1 MNFVGYVACYLS
13 ILLNSYVL
21 FWCYSKTGVERK
33 TSKLKCLLSILTV
46 SLSVFVVNMFITKSL
61 KFILIYIIMCL
72 FFYYNFGE
80 KNKIIA
86 LFVRTLIIYVV
97 MIISDVFSSIILM
110 QFDFSSMM
118 NKINYLKALG
128 TLLNSV
134 SMFILFNLDKLVI
147 IIKKILTIIVSSKN
161 SVVFT
166 FCFLTFI
173 AIIIIDCFHKDYAT
187 ISTFLLSSVILIFLI
202 FLIAILLY
210 QYFKR
215 KTAEDEKQQ
224 LQALMHEYEN
234 VLNQTSENRHE
245 MLNDLLILRS
255 IADKNS
261 SEFTRTLDGIIRQY
275 DTKKFKKY
283 TSLAKLPTGVKGMIY
298 YKIAFINENEINF
311 DTVVNGVDYAK
322 FEAMDKELYYKVCK
336 ILGILMD
343 NAIDACVDSDKKKLV
358 VSVYTE
364 NEDLCVEID
373 NSYSGI
379 IDKDGIKKKGYT
391 TKGKNHGYGLT
402 ILNRIVDETKELK
415 FEQSIN
421 EEDKLFTSILKIKL

>member
-1 MNFVGYVACYLS
+1 MNFVGYLACYLS
-13 ILLNSYVL
+13 ILLNLAVL
-21 FWCYSKTGVERK
+21 VWCYSKTGVERK
-33 TSKLKCLLSILTV
+33 SSKLKCFLSIL
-46 SLSVFVVNMFITKSL
+46 VFALVMFFTNLFVTTYI
-61 KFILIYIIMCL
+61 KFILIYFLLCL
-72 FFYYNFGE
+72 LFYYNFNTQG
-80 KNKIIA
+80 K
-86 LFVRTLIIYVV
+86 LSTLLIKTLGIYIL
-97 MIISDVFSSIILM
+97 MTISDVFSSIILM
-110 QFDFSSMM
+110 QFDLSALMD
-118 NKINYLKALG
+118 KINYLKALG

-134 SMFILFNLDKLVI
+134 SMIILFNLNKHVACFKNVVTLI
-147 IIKKILTIIVSSKN
+147 IGSKN
-161 SVVFT
+161 NLVLF
-166 FCFLTFI
+166 FGLLTLTTI
-173 AIIIIDCFHKDYAT
+173 WIIDCFHQDNASV
-187 ISTFLLSSVILIFLI
+187 STFILAVTILIFLSL
-202 FLIAILLY
+202 LISILIY

-215 KTAEDEKQQ
+215 KTVEDEKQQ
-224 LQALMHEYEN
+224 LQVLMHEYEN

-379 IDKDGIKKKGYT
+379 VDKDGIKKKGYT

>member
-379 IDKDGIKKKGYT
+379 VDKDGIKKKGYT

-402 ILNRIVDETKELK
+402 ILNRIVDETKELE

-421 EEDKLFTSILKIKL
+421 DKDKLFTSILKIKL

>member
-33 TSKLKCLLSILTV
+33 TSKLKYFFSVLIISILVFIVNMCVTTSVKFVLIYLLMCLLYYYNYEEKYLYFT
-46 SLSVFVVNMFITKSL
+46 LFKT
-61 KFILIYIIMCL
+61 ILIYILMFITD
-72 FFYYNFGE
+72 
-80 KNKIIA
+80 IIA
-86 LFVRTLIIYVV
+86 SL
-97 MIISDVFSSIILM
+97 ILM
-110 QFDFSSMM
+110 NLTVPTNPDV
-118 NKINYLKALG
+118 INLLKALG
-128 TLLNSV
+128 TLLNSILIFGLFKINYFV
-134 SMFILFNLDKLVI
+134 NLLNKFLSMIMK
-147 IIKKILTIIVSSKN
+147 KEAKILTI
-161 SVVFT
+161 F
-166 FCFLTFI
+166 
-173 AIIIIDCFHKDYAT
+173 
-187 ISTFLLSSVILIFLI
+187 
-202 FLIAILLY
+202 AILLLITLWCMGFEYRLHASFVSFVSLITIVIFLCLMVSVMVY
-210 QYFKR
+210 QYFNNK
-215 KTAEDEKQQ
+215 EVENEKQQ
-224 LQALMHEYEN
+224 LQVLMHEYEN

-245 MLNDLLILRS
+245 MLNDLLILKS

-379 IDKDGIKKKGYT
+379 VDKDGIKKKGYT

-402 ILNRIVDETKELK
+402 ILNRIVDETEELN

>member
-134 SMFILFNLDKLVI
+134 SMFVLFNLDKLVI

-379 IDKDGIKKKGYT
+379 VDTDEIKKKGYT

-402 ILNRIVDETKELK
+402 ILNRIVDETEELE

-421 EEDKLFTSILKIKL
+421 DKDKLFTSILKIKL

>member
-33 TSKLKCLLSILTV
+33 TSKLKYFFSVLIISIL
-46 SLSVFVVNMFITKSL
+46 VFIVNMCVTTSV
-61 KFILIYIIMCL
+61 KFVLIYLLMCMLYYYNYEEKYLYFTLFKTILIYILMFITD
-72 FFYYNFGE
+72 
-80 KNKIIA
+80 IIA
-86 LFVRTLIIYVV
+86 SL
-97 MIISDVFSSIILM
+97 ILM
-110 QFDFSSMM
+110 NLTVPTNPDV
-118 NKINYLKALG
+118 INLLKALG
-128 TLLNSV
+128 TLLNSILMFGLFKINYFV
-134 SMFILFNLDKLVI
+134 NLLNKFLSMIMK
-147 IIKKILTIIVSSKN
+147 KEAKILTI
-161 SVVFT
+161 F
-166 FCFLTFI
+166 
-173 AIIIIDCFHKDYAT
+173 
-187 ISTFLLSSVILIFLI
+187 
-202 FLIAILLY
+202 AILLLITLWCMGFEYRLHASFVSFVSLITIVIFLCLMVSVMVY
-210 QYFKR
+210 QYFNNK
-215 KTAEDEKQQ
+215 EVENEKQQ
-224 LQALMHEYEN
+224 LQVLMHEYEN

-322 FEAMDKELYYKVCK
+322 FEAMDKDLYYKVCK

-379 IDKDGIKKKGYT
+379 VDKDGIKKKGYT
-391 TKGKNHGYGLT
+391 TKGKNHGHGLT
-402 ILNRIVDETKELK
+402 ILNRIIDETEELE
-415 FEQSIN
+415 FE
-421 EEDKLFTSILKIKL
+421 

>member
-1 MNFVGYVACYLS
+1 MNFVGYVACYLA

-33 TSKLKCLLSILTV
+33 SNKIKCVISLVILSALVYLVNVYDTTSIKRLAIYLLMCIMFYINYDEDIANTLTKTFLMYVTMIFSDLLS
-46 SLSVFVVNMFITKSL
+46 SLFL
-61 KFILIYIIMCL
+61 
-72 FFYYNFGE
+72 
-80 KNKIIA
+80 
-86 LFVRTLIIYVV
+86 
-97 MIISDVFSSIILM
+97 MIILKVFKSI
-110 QFDFSSMM
+110 D
-118 NKINYLKALG
+118 INSLRPVA
-128 TLLNSV
+128 TLLNTIF
-134 SMFILFNLDKLVI
+134 MFMFFKMNFFTRVFTDFTNKVAKRLNN
-147 IIKKILTIIVSSKN
+147 TIIGFSLFVLFFFWLIEYYHGYIFTYVTLIT
-161 SVVFT
+161 SV
-166 FCFLTFI
+166 
-173 AIIIIDCFHKDYAT
+173 
-187 ISTFLLSSVILIFLI
+187 LI
-202 FLIAILLY
+202 ILLLLFLSIQVVL
-210 QYFKR
+210 QYYKN
-215 KTAEDEKQQ
+215 KNIENEKQQ
-224 LQALMHEYEN
+224 LQVLMHEYES

-255 IADKNS
+255 ISDKNS

-391 TKGKNHGYGLT
+391 TKGKNHGHGLT
-402 ILNRIVDETKELK
+402 ILNRIVDETEELN

-421 EEDKLFTSILKIKL
+421 DKDKLFTSILKIKL

>member
-1 MNFVGYVACYLS
+1 MNFVGYVACYVATVINLV
-13 ILLNSYVL
+13 VL
-21 FWCYSKTGVERK
+21 VYCYSKTNSEVGI
-33 TSKLKCLLSILTV
+33 SKFKKYFFTMLISAL
-46 SLSVFVVNMFITKSL
+46 VFVVNMYVTTSV
-61 KFILIYIIMCL
+61 KFVLIYLLLCLLFYLNYREKYLYLTLFKTILIYILMFITD
-72 FFYYNFGE
+72 
-80 KNKIIA
+80 IIA
-86 LFVRTLIIYVV
+86 SL
-97 MIISDVFSSIILM
+97 ILM
-110 QFDFSSMM
+110 NLTVPTNPDV
-118 NKINYLKALG
+118 INLLKALG
-128 TLLNSV
+128 TLLNSILMFGLFKINYFV
-134 SMFILFNLDKLVI
+134 NLLNKFLSMLMK
-147 IIKKILTIIVSSKN
+147 KEAKILTI
-161 SVVFT
+161 F
-166 FCFLTFI
+166 
-173 AIIIIDCFHKDYAT
+173 
-187 ISTFLLSSVILIFLI
+187 
-202 FLIAILLY
+202 AILLLITLWCIGFEYRLHASFVSFVSLITIVIFLCLMVSVMVY
-210 QYFKR
+210 QYFNNK
-215 KTAEDEKQQ
+215 EVENEKQQ
-224 LQALMHEYEN
+224 LQVLMHEYEN

-275 DTKKFKKY
+275 NTKKFKKY

-379 IDKDGIKKKGYT
+379 VDKDGIKKKGYT

-402 ILNRIVDETKELK
+402 ILNRIVDETKELE

-421 EEDKLFTSILKIKL
+421 DKDKLFTSILKIKL

>member
-13 ILLNSYVL
+13 ILLNLAVL
-21 FWCYSKTGVERK
+21 VWCYSKTGVERK
-33 TSKLKCLLSILTV
+33 SNKIKCAISLVILSALV
-46 SLSVFVVNMFITKSL
+46 YLVNVFVGTSFKW
-61 KFILIYIIMCL
+61 
-72 FFYYNFGE
+72 
-80 KNKIIA
+80 IA
-86 LFVRTLIIYVV
+86 VYTLITLLFSFNYREDVYYVIFKSIIV
-97 MIISDVFSSIILM
+97 YVIMIFADIISSIVLM
-110 QFDFSSMM
+110 AFVKSVNVETVNLF
-118 NKINYLKALG
+118 KALG
-128 TLLNSV
+128 SFLNSTCMFVMFSFKPFVKLINLFFSKILKKSYLPVICV
-134 SMFILFNLDKLVI
+134 SFFLLFVFWLIEYYHKVIFSSDTI
-147 IIKKILTIIVSSKN
+147 IISIIVMLFLMFLFVMLALQYLKN
-161 SVVFT
+161 KNNE
-166 FCFLTFI
+166 I
-173 AIIIIDCFHKDYAT
+173 
-187 ISTFLLSSVILIFLI
+187 
-202 FLIAILLY
+202 
-210 QYFKR
+210 Q
-215 KTAEDEKQQ
+215 KQQ
-224 LQALMHEYEN
+224 LLVLMHEYEN

-379 IDKDGIKKKGYT
+379 LDKDGIKKKGYT

-402 ILNRIVDETKELK
+402 ILNRIVDETKELE

>member
-1 MNFVGYVACYLS
+1 MNFVGYLACFLS

-21 FWCYSKTGVERK
+21 FWCYSKIDTRREVSR
-33 TSKLKCLLSILTV
+33 LRVLLSIFVGSIL
-46 SLSVFVVNMFITKSL
+46 VFVVNMFITTYI
-61 KFILIYIIMCL
+61 KFILIYLIMC
-72 FFYYNFGE
+72 FMFYCNFNNQ
-80 KNKIIA
+80 NKIS
-86 LFVRTLIIYVV
+86 TLLIKTLGIYIL
-97 MIISDVFSSIILM
+97 MTTSDVFSSIILM
-110 QFDFSSMM
+110 QFDLSSLMD
-118 NKINYLKALG
+118 KINYLKALG
-128 TLLNSV
+128 TLLNSI
-134 SMFILFNLDKLVI
+134 SMIILFNLNKLVGCFKTVVTLI
-147 IIKKILTIIVSSKN
+147 IGSKN
-161 SVVFT
+161 NLVLF
-166 FCFLTFI
+166 FGLLTLTTI
-173 AIIIIDCFHKDYAT
+173 WIIDCFHQDNASV
-187 ISTFLLSSVILIFLI
+187 STFILAVTILIFLSL
-202 FLIAILLY
+202 LIAILIY

-224 LQALMHEYEN
+224 LQELMHEYEN

-379 IDKDGIKKKGYT
+379 VDTNGIKKKGYT

-402 ILNRIVDETKELK
+402 ILNRIVDETKELE

-421 EEDKLFTSILKIKL
+421 DKDKLFTSILKIKL

>member
-1 MNFVGYVACYLS
+1 MNFVGYVACYLA

-33 TSKLKCLLSILTV
+33 TSKLKYFFSVLIISILVFIVNMCVTTSVKFVLIYLLMCLLYYYNYEEKYLYFT
-46 SLSVFVVNMFITKSL
+46 LFKT
-61 KFILIYIIMCL
+61 ILIYILMFITD
-72 FFYYNFGE
+72 
-80 KNKIIA
+80 IIA
-86 LFVRTLIIYVV
+86 SL
-97 MIISDVFSSIILM
+97 ILM
-110 QFDFSSMM
+110 NLTVPTNPDV
-118 NKINYLKALG
+118 INLLKALG
-128 TLLNSV
+128 TLLNSILIFGLFKINYFV
-134 SMFILFNLDKLVI
+134 NLLNKFLSMIMK
-147 IIKKILTIIVSSKN
+147 KEAKILTI
-161 SVVFT
+161 F
-166 FCFLTFI
+166 
-173 AIIIIDCFHKDYAT
+173 
-187 ISTFLLSSVILIFLI
+187 
-202 FLIAILLY
+202 AILLLITLWCMGFEYRLHASFVSFVSLITIVIFLCLMVSVMVY
-210 QYFKR
+210 QYFNNK
-215 KTAEDEKQQ
+215 EVENEKQQ
-224 LQALMHEYEN
+224 LQVLMHEYEN

-322 FEAMDKELYYKVCK
+322 FEAMDKDLYYKVCK

-343 NAIDACVDSDKKKLV
+343 NAIDACVDSNKKKLV

-379 IDKDGIKKKGYT
+379 VDKDGIKKKGYT

-402 ILNRIVDETKELK
+402 ILNRIVDETEELN

>member
-1 MNFVGYVACYLS
+1 MYIVIQKANSEVG
-13 ILLNSYVL
+13 I
-21 FWCYSKTGVERK
+21 SKFKKYFFTMLI
-33 TSKLKCLLSILTV
+33 SAL
-46 SLSVFVVNMFITKSL
+46 VFVVNMYVTTSV
-61 KFILIYIIMCL
+61 KFVLIYLLLCLLFYLNYREKYLYLTLFKTILIYILMFITD
-72 FFYYNFGE
+72 
-80 KNKIIA
+80 IIA
-86 LFVRTLIIYVV
+86 SL
-97 MIISDVFSSIILM
+97 ILM
-110 QFDFSSMM
+110 NLTVPTNPDV
-118 NKINYLKALG
+118 INLLKALG
-128 TLLNSV
+128 TLLNSILMFGLFKINYFV
-134 SMFILFNLDKLVI
+134 NLLNKFLSMLMK
-147 IIKKILTIIVSSKN
+147 KEAKILTI
-161 SVVFT
+161 F
-166 FCFLTFI
+166 
-173 AIIIIDCFHKDYAT
+173 
-187 ISTFLLSSVILIFLI
+187 
-202 FLIAILLY
+202 AILLLITLWCIGFEYRLHASFVSFVSLITIVIFLCLMVSVMVY
-210 QYFKR
+210 QYFNNK
-215 KTAEDEKQQ
+215 EVENEKQQ
-224 LQALMHEYEN
+224 LQVLMHEYEN

-298 YKIAFINENEINF
+298 YKIVFINENEINF

-379 IDKDGIKKKGYT
+379 VDKDGIKKKGYT

-402 ILNRIVDETKELK
+402 ILNRIVDETKELE

-421 EEDKLFTSILKIKL
+421 DKDKLFTSILKIKL

>member
-33 TSKLKCLLSILTV
+33 TSKLKYFFSVLIISILVFIVNMCVTTSVKFVLIYLLMCLLYYYNYEEKYLYFT
-46 SLSVFVVNMFITKSL
+46 LFKT
-61 KFILIYIIMCL
+61 ILIYILMFITD
-72 FFYYNFGE
+72 
-80 KNKIIA
+80 IIA
-86 LFVRTLIIYVV
+86 SL
-97 MIISDVFSSIILM
+97 ILM
-110 QFDFSSMM
+110 NLTVPTNPDV
-118 NKINYLKALG
+118 INLLKALG
-128 TLLNSV
+128 TLLNSILIFGLFKINYFV
-134 SMFILFNLDKLVI
+134 NLLNKFLSMIMK
-147 IIKKILTIIVSSKN
+147 KEAKILTI
-161 SVVFT
+161 F
-166 FCFLTFI
+166 
-173 AIIIIDCFHKDYAT
+173 
-187 ISTFLLSSVILIFLI
+187 
-202 FLIAILLY
+202 AILLLITLWCMGFEYRLHASFVSFVSLITIVIFLCLMVSVMVY
-210 QYFKR
+210 QYFNNK
-215 KTAEDEKQQ
+215 EVENEKQQ
-224 LQALMHEYEN
+224 LQVLMHEYEN

-245 MLNDLLILRS
+245 MLNDLLILKS

-283 TSLAKLPTGVKGMIY
+283 ASLAKLPTGVKGMIY

-322 FEAMDKELYYKVCK
+322 FEAMDKDLYYKVCK

-379 IDKDGIKKKGYT
+379 VDKDGIKKKGYT

-402 ILNRIVDETKELK
+402 ILNRIVDETEELN

>member
-21 FWCYSKTGVERK
+21 FWCYSKIDTRREVSR
-33 TSKLKCLLSILTV
+33 LRVLLSVFVGSIL
-46 SLSVFVVNMFITKSL
+46 VFVVNMFITTYI
-61 KFILIYIIMCL
+61 KFILIYLIMC
-72 FFYYNFGE
+72 FMFYYNF
-80 KNKIIA
+80 NNQNRIS
-86 LFVRTLIIYVV
+86 TLLIKTLGIYIL
-97 MIISDVFSSIILM
+97 MTISDVFSSIILM
-110 QFDFSSMM
+110 QFDLSSLMD
-118 NKINYLKALG
+118 KINYLKALG
-128 TLLNSV
+128 TLLNSI
-134 SMFILFNLDKLVI
+134 SMIVLFNLNKLVGCFKTVVTLI
-147 IIKKILTIIVSSKN
+147 IGSKN
-161 SVVFT
+161 NLVLF
-166 FCFLTFI
+166 FGLLTLTTI
-173 AIIIIDCFHKDYAT
+173 WIIDCFHQDNASV
-187 ISTFLLSSVILIFLI
+187 STFILAVTILIFLSL
-202 FLIAILLY
+202 LISILIY

-224 LQALMHEYEN
+224 LQVLMHEYEN

-379 IDKDGIKKKGYT
+379 VDTDEIKKKGYT

-402 ILNRIVDETKELK
+402 ILNRIVDETKELE

-421 EEDKLFTSILKIKL
+421 DKDKLFTSILKIKL

>member
-33 TSKLKCLLSILTV
+33 TSKLKYFFSVLIISILVFIVNMCVTTSVKFVLIYLLMCLLYYYNYEEKYLYFT
-46 SLSVFVVNMFITKSL
+46 LFKT
-61 KFILIYIIMCL
+61 ILIYILMFITD
-72 FFYYNFGE
+72 
-80 KNKIIA
+80 IIA
-86 LFVRTLIIYVV
+86 SL
-97 MIISDVFSSIILM
+97 ILM
-110 QFDFSSMM
+110 NLTVPTNPDV
-118 NKINYLKALG
+118 INLLKALG
-128 TLLNSV
+128 TLLNSILIFGLFKINYFV
-134 SMFILFNLDKLVI
+134 NLLNKFLSMIMK
-147 IIKKILTIIVSSKN
+147 KEAKILTI
-161 SVVFT
+161 F
-166 FCFLTFI
+166 
-173 AIIIIDCFHKDYAT
+173 
-187 ISTFLLSSVILIFLI
+187 
-202 FLIAILLY
+202 AILLLITLWCMGFEYRLHASFVSFVSLITIVIFLCLMVSVMVY
-210 QYFKR
+210 QYFNNK
-215 KTAEDEKQQ
+215 EVENEKQQ
-224 LQALMHEYEN
+224 LQVLMHEYEN

-322 FEAMDKELYYKVCK
+322 FEAMDKDLYYKVCK

-343 NAIDACVDSDKKKLV
+343 NAIDACVDSNKKKLV

-379 IDKDGIKKKGYT
+379 VDKDGIKKKGYT

-402 ILNRIVDETKELK
+402 ILNRIVDETEELN

>member
-33 TSKLKCLLSILTV
+33 TSKLKYFFSVLIISILVFIVNMCVTTSVKFVLIYLLMCLLYYYNYEEKYLYFT
-46 SLSVFVVNMFITKSL
+46 LFKT
-61 KFILIYIIMCL
+61 ILIYILMFITD
-72 FFYYNFGE
+72 
-80 KNKIIA
+80 IIA
-86 LFVRTLIIYVV
+86 SL
-97 MIISDVFSSIILM
+97 ILM
-110 QFDFSSMM
+110 NLTVPTNPDV
-118 NKINYLKALG
+118 INLLKALS
-128 TLLNSV
+128 TLLNSILIFGLFKINYFV
-134 SMFILFNLDKLVI
+134 NLLNKFLSMIMK
-147 IIKKILTIIVSSKN
+147 KEAKILTI
-161 SVVFT
+161 F
-166 FCFLTFI
+166 
-173 AIIIIDCFHKDYAT
+173 
-187 ISTFLLSSVILIFLI
+187 
-202 FLIAILLY
+202 AILLLITLWCMGFEYRLHASFVSFVSLITIVIFLCLMVSVMVY
-210 QYFKR
+210 QYFNNK
-215 KTAEDEKQQ
+215 EVENEKQQ
-224 LQALMHEYEN
+224 LQVLMHEYEN

-322 FEAMDKELYYKVCK
+322 FEAMDKDLYYKVCK

-343 NAIDACVDSDKKKLV
+343 NAIDACVDSNKKKLV

-379 IDKDGIKKKGYT
+379 VDKDGIKKKGYT

-402 ILNRIVDETKELK
+402 ILNRIVDETEELN

>member
-33 TSKLKCLLSILTV
+33 SSKIECLV
-46 SLSVFVVNMFITKSL
+46 SVIVLSVFVYLVNV
-61 KFILIYIIMCL
+61 
-72 FFYYNFGE
+72 
-80 KNKIIA
+80 
-86 LFVRTLIIYVV
+86 FVGTSFKWIVVYTLITLLFYFNYKEGMYNVIFKSIIVYVI
-97 MIISDVFSSIILM
+97 MIFADIVSSIVLIVFVKSVNIETVNL
-110 QFDFSSMM
+110 F
-118 NKINYLKALG
+118 KALG
-128 TLLNSV
+128 SFLNSTCMFLMFSFKPFVKLINSFFSKILKKSYLPVICV
-134 SMFILFNLDKLVI
+134 SFFLLFVFWLIEYYHKVIFSSDTI
-147 IIKKILTIIVSSKN
+147 IISIIVMLFLMFLFVMLALQYLKN
-161 SVVFT
+161 KNNE
-166 FCFLTFI
+166 I
-173 AIIIIDCFHKDYAT
+173 
-187 ISTFLLSSVILIFLI
+187 
-202 FLIAILLY
+202 
-210 QYFKR
+210 Q
-215 KTAEDEKQQ
+215 KQQ
-224 LQALMHEYEN
+224 LLVLMHEYEN

-364 NEDLCVEID
+364 TEDLCVEID

-379 IDKDGIKKKGYT
+379 VDTDEIKKKGYT

-402 ILNRIVDETKELK
+402 ILNRIVDETKELE

-421 EEDKLFTSILKIKL
+421 DNDKLFTSILKIKL

>member
-1 MNFVGYVACYLS
+1 MNFVGYVACYLA

-187 ISTFLLSSVILIFLI
+187 ISTFLLLSVILIFLI

-298 YKIAFINENEINF
+298 YKIAFIKENEINF

-379 IDKDGIKKKGYT
+379 IDTDEIKKKGYT

-402 ILNRIVDETKELK
+402 ILNRIVDETKELE

-421 EEDKLFTSILKIKL
+421 DKDKLFTSILKIKL

>member
-33 TSKLKCLLSILTV
+33 TSKLKYFFSVLIISIL
-46 SLSVFVVNMFITKSL
+46 VFIVNMCVTTSV
-61 KFILIYIIMCL
+61 KFVLIYLLMCMLYYYNYEEKYLYFTLFKTILIYILMFITD
-72 FFYYNFGE
+72 
-80 KNKIIA
+80 IIA
-86 LFVRTLIIYVV
+86 SL
-97 MIISDVFSSIILM
+97 ILM
-110 QFDFSSMM
+110 NLTVPTNPDV
-118 NKINYLKALG
+118 INLLKALG
-128 TLLNSV
+128 TLLNSILMFGLFKINYFV
-134 SMFILFNLDKLVI
+134 NLLNKFLSMIMK
-147 IIKKILTIIVSSKN
+147 KEAKILTI
-161 SVVFT
+161 F
-166 FCFLTFI
+166 
-173 AIIIIDCFHKDYAT
+173 
-187 ISTFLLSSVILIFLI
+187 
-202 FLIAILLY
+202 AILLLITLWCMGFEYRLHASFVSFVSLITIVIFLCLMVSVMVY
-210 QYFKR
+210 QYFNNK
-215 KTAEDEKQQ
+215 EEENEKQQ
-224 LQALMHEYEN
+224 LQVLMHEYEN

-322 FEAMDKELYYKVCK
+322 FEAMDKDLYYKVCK

-379 IDKDGIKKKGYT
+379 VDKDGIKKKGYT
-391 TKGKNHGYGLT
+391 TKGKNHGHGLT
-402 ILNRIVDETKELK
+402 ILNRIIDETEELE

-421 EEDKLFTSILKIKL
+421 DKDKLFISILKIKL

>member
-1 MNFVGYVACYLS
+1 
-13 ILLNSYVL
+13 
-21 FWCYSKTGVERK
+21 
-33 TSKLKCLLSILTV
+33 
-46 SLSVFVVNMFITKSL
+46 
-61 KFILIYIIMCL
+61 
-72 FFYYNFGE
+72 
-80 KNKIIA
+80 
-86 LFVRTLIIYVV
+86 
-97 MIISDVFSSIILM
+97 
-110 QFDFSSMM
+110 
-118 NKINYLKALG
+118 
-128 TLLNSV
+128 
-134 SMFILFNLDKLVI
+134 
-147 IIKKILTIIVSSKN
+147 
-161 SVVFT
+161 
-166 FCFLTFI
+166 
-173 AIIIIDCFHKDYAT
+173 
-187 ISTFLLSSVILIFLI
+187 
-202 FLIAILLY
+202 
-210 QYFKR
+210 
-215 KTAEDEKQQ
+215 
-224 LQALMHEYEN
+224 MHEYEN

-364 NEDLCVEID
+364 TEDLCVEID

-379 IDKDGIKKKGYT
+379 VDTDEIKKKGYT
-391 TKGKNHGYGLT
+391 TKGKNHGHGLT
-402 ILNRIVDETKELK
+402 ILNRIIDETEELK

-421 EEDKLFTSILKIKL
+421 DKDKLFTSILKIKL

>member
-1 MNFVGYVACYLS
+1 MNFVGYVACYLA

-33 TSKLKCLLSILTV
+33 TSKLKYFFSVLIISILVFIVNMCVTTSVKFVLIYLLMCLLYYYNYEEKYLYFT
-46 SLSVFVVNMFITKSL
+46 LFKT
-61 KFILIYIIMCL
+61 ILIYILMFITD
-72 FFYYNFGE
+72 
-80 KNKIIA
+80 IIA
-86 LFVRTLIIYVV
+86 SL
-97 MIISDVFSSIILM
+97 ILM
-110 QFDFSSMM
+110 
-118 NKINYLKALG
+118 NLTVPTNPNVINLLKALG
-128 TLLNSV
+128 TLLNSILIFGLFKINYFV
-134 SMFILFNLDKLVI
+134 NLLNKFLSMIMK
-147 IIKKILTIIVSSKN
+147 KEAKILTI
-161 SVVFT
+161 F
-166 FCFLTFI
+166 
-173 AIIIIDCFHKDYAT
+173 
-187 ISTFLLSSVILIFLI
+187 
-202 FLIAILLY
+202 AILLLITLWCMGFEYRLHASFVSFVSLITIVIFLCLMVSVMVY
-210 QYFKR
+210 QYFNNK
-215 KTAEDEKQQ
+215 EVENEKQQ
-224 LQALMHEYEN
+224 LQVLMHEYEN

-322 FEAMDKELYYKVCK
+322 FEAMDKDLYYKVCK

-343 NAIDACVDSDKKKLV
+343 NAIDACVDSNKKKLV

-379 IDKDGIKKKGYT
+379 VDKDGIKKKGYT

-402 ILNRIVDETKELK
+402 ILNRIVDETEELN

>member
-1 MNFVGYVACYLS
+1 MNFVGYVACYVATVINLV
-13 ILLNSYVL
+13 VL
-21 FWCYSKTGVERK
+21 VYCYSKTNSEVGI
-33 TSKLKCLLSILTV
+33 SKFKKYFFTMLISAL
-46 SLSVFVVNMFITKSL
+46 VFVVNMYVTTSV
-61 KFILIYIIMCL
+61 KFVLIYLLLCLLFYLNYREKYLYLTLFKTILIYILMFITD
-72 FFYYNFGE
+72 
-80 KNKIIA
+80 IIA
-86 LFVRTLIIYVV
+86 SL
-97 MIISDVFSSIILM
+97 ILM
-110 QFDFSSMM
+110 NLTVPTNPDV
-118 NKINYLKALG
+118 INLLKALG
-128 TLLNSV
+128 TLLNSILMFGLFKINYFV
-134 SMFILFNLDKLVI
+134 NLLNKFLSMIMK
-147 IIKKILTIIVSSKN
+147 KEAKILTI
-161 SVVFT
+161 F
-166 FCFLTFI
+166 
-173 AIIIIDCFHKDYAT
+173 
-187 ISTFLLSSVILIFLI
+187 
-202 FLIAILLY
+202 AILLLITLWCIGFEYRLHASFVSFVSLITIVIFLCLMVSVMVY
-210 QYFKR
+210 QYFNNK
-215 KTAEDEKQQ
+215 EVENEKQQ
-224 LQALMHEYEN
+224 LQVLMHEYEN
-234 VLNQTSENRHE
+234 ILNQTSENRHE

-379 IDKDGIKKKGYT
+379 VDKDGIKKKGYT

-402 ILNRIVDETKELK
+402 ILNRIVDETKELE

-421 EEDKLFTSILKIKL
+421 DKDKLFTSILKIKL

>member
-1 MNFVGYVACYLS
+1 MNFVGYVACYVATVINLV
-13 ILLNSYVL
+13 VL
-21 FWCYSKTGVERK
+21 VYCYSKTNSEVGI
-33 TSKLKCLLSILTV
+33 SKFKKYFFTMLISAL
-46 SLSVFVVNMFITKSL
+46 VFVVNMYVTTSV
-61 KFILIYIIMCL
+61 KFVLIYLLLCLLFYLNYREKYLYLTLFKTILIYILMFITD
-72 FFYYNFGE
+72 
-80 KNKIIA
+80 IIA
-86 LFVRTLIIYVV
+86 SL
-97 MIISDVFSSIILM
+97 ILM
-110 QFDFSSMM
+110 NLTVPTNPDV
-118 NKINYLKALG
+118 INLLKALD
-128 TLLNSV
+128 TLLNSILMFGLFKINYFV
-134 SMFILFNLDKLVI
+134 NLLNKFLSMIMK
-147 IIKKILTIIVSSKN
+147 KEAKILTI
-161 SVVFT
+161 F
-166 FCFLTFI
+166 
-173 AIIIIDCFHKDYAT
+173 
-187 ISTFLLSSVILIFLI
+187 
-202 FLIAILLY
+202 AILLLITLWCIGFEYRLHASFVSFVSLITIVIFLCLMVSVMVY
-210 QYFKR
+210 QYFNNK
-215 KTAEDEKQQ
+215 EVENEKQQ
-224 LQALMHEYEN
+224 LQVLMHEYEN

-379 IDKDGIKKKGYT
+379 VDKDGIKKKGYT

-402 ILNRIVDETKELK
+402 ILNRIVDETKELE

-421 EEDKLFTSILKIKL
+421 DKDKLFTSILKIKL

>member
-1 MNFVGYVACYLS
+1 MNFVGYLACFLS

-21 FWCYSKTGVERK
+21 FWCYSKIDTRREVSR
-33 TSKLKCLLSILTV
+33 LRVLLSIFVGSIL
-46 SLSVFVVNMFITKSL
+46 VFVVNMFITTYI
-61 KFILIYIIMCL
+61 KFILIYLIMC
-72 FFYYNFGE
+72 FMFYCNFNNQ
-80 KNKIIA
+80 NKIS
-86 LFVRTLIIYVV
+86 TLLIKTLGIYIL
-97 MIISDVFSSIILM
+97 MTTSDVFSSIILM
-110 QFDFSSMM
+110 QFDLSSLMD
-118 NKINYLKALG
+118 KINYLKALG
-128 TLLNSV
+128 TLLNSI
-134 SMFILFNLDKLVI
+134 SMIILFNLNKLVGCFKTVVTLI
-147 IIKKILTIIVSSKN
+147 IGSKN
-161 SVVFT
+161 NLVLF
-166 FCFLTFI
+166 FGLLTLTTI
-173 AIIIIDCFHKDYAT
+173 WIIDCFHQDNASV
-187 ISTFLLSSVILIFLI
+187 STFILAVTILIFLSL
-202 FLIAILLY
+202 LIAILIY

-224 LQALMHEYEN
+224 LQELMHEYEN

-379 IDKDGIKKKGYT
+379 VDTDGIKKKGYT

-402 ILNRIVDETKELK
+402 ILNRIVDETKELE

-421 EEDKLFTSILKIKL
+421 DKDKLFTSILKIKL

>member
-13 ILLNSYVL
+13 ILLNLTVL
-21 FWCYSKTGVERK
+21 VWCYSKTGVERDS
-33 TSKLKCLLSILTV
+33 SKVRCIISI
-46 SLSVFVVNMFITKSL
+46 SIISVFMFLLNVYINTNAKL
-61 KFILIYIIMCL
+61 VLVYLLLCIL
-72 FFYYNFGE
+72 FYFNFS
-80 KNKIIA
+80 KRDKIFTLCIK
-86 LFVRTLIIYVV
+86 TLIIYAI
-97 MIISDVFSSIILM
+97 MIISDVISSVVLM
-110 QFDFSSMM
+110 QFDFS
-118 NKINYLKALG
+118 KISEEINLLKAAG
-128 TLLNSV
+128 TFLNSI
-134 SMFILFNLDKLVI
+134 SMIILFNLKRAVI
-147 IIKKILTIIVSSKN
+147 YLKKILNLIITSKSN
-161 SVVFT
+161 IVIS
-166 FCFLTFI
+166 FCVLSLLTTWV
-173 AIIIIDCFHKDYAT
+173 IDCFHRDNAT
-187 ISTFLLSSVILIFLI
+187 ISTFILSIFILCLLGFLM
-202 FLIAILLY
+202 AILLY

-215 KTAEDEKQQ
+215 KTVENEKQQ

-322 FEAMDKELYYKVCK
+322 FEAMDKDLYYKVCK

-343 NAIDACVDSDKKKLV
+343 NAIDACVDSDKKKLI

-379 IDKDGIKKKGYT
+379 VDADEIKKKGYT

-402 ILNRIVDETKELK
+402 ILNRIVDETKELE

-421 EEDKLFTSILKIKL
+421 DKDKLFTSILKIKL

>member
-33 TSKLKCLLSILTV
+33 TSKLKYFFSVLIISILVFIVNMCVTTSVKFVLIYLLMCLLYYYNYEEKYLYFT
-46 SLSVFVVNMFITKSL
+46 LFKT
-61 KFILIYIIMCL
+61 ILIYILMFITD
-72 FFYYNFGE
+72 
-80 KNKIIA
+80 IIA
-86 LFVRTLIIYVV
+86 SL
-97 MIISDVFSSIILM
+97 ILM
-110 QFDFSSMM
+110 NLTVPTNPDV
-118 NKINYLKALG
+118 INLLKALG
-128 TLLNSV
+128 TLLNSILIFGLFKINYFV
-134 SMFILFNLDKLVI
+134 NLLNKFLSMIMK
-147 IIKKILTIIVSSKN
+147 KEAKILTI
-161 SVVFT
+161 F
-166 FCFLTFI
+166 
-173 AIIIIDCFHKDYAT
+173 
-187 ISTFLLSSVILIFLI
+187 
-202 FLIAILLY
+202 AILLLITLWCMGFEYRLHASFVSFVSLITIVIFLCLMVSVMVY
-210 QYFKR
+210 QYFNNKEVEN
-215 KTAEDEKQQ
+215 TKQQ
-224 LQALMHEYEN
+224 LQVLMHEYEN

-322 FEAMDKELYYKVCK
+322 FEAMDKDLYYKVCK

-343 NAIDACVDSDKKKLV
+343 NAIDACVDSNKKKLV

-379 IDKDGIKKKGYT
+379 VDKDGIKKKGYT

-402 ILNRIVDETKELK
+402 ILNRIVDETEELN

>member
-1 MNFVGYVACYLS
+1 MNFVGYVACYVATVINLV
-13 ILLNSYVL
+13 VL
-21 FWCYSKTGVERK
+21 VYCYSKTNSEVGI
-33 TSKLKCLLSILTV
+33 SKFKKYFFTMLISAL
-46 SLSVFVVNMFITKSL
+46 VFVVNMYVTTSV
-61 KFILIYIIMCL
+61 KFVLIYLLLCLLFYLNYREKYLYLTLFKTILIYILMFITD
-72 FFYYNFGE
+72 
-80 KNKIIA
+80 IIA
-86 LFVRTLIIYVV
+86 SL
-97 MIISDVFSSIILM
+97 ILM
-110 QFDFSSMM
+110 NLTVPTNPDV
-118 NKINYLKALG
+118 INLLKALG
-128 TLLNSV
+128 TLLNSILMFGLFKINYFV
-134 SMFILFNLDKLVI
+134 NLLNKFLSMLMK
-147 IIKKILTIIVSSKN
+147 KEAKILTI
-161 SVVFT
+161 F
-166 FCFLTFI
+166 
-173 AIIIIDCFHKDYAT
+173 
-187 ISTFLLSSVILIFLI
+187 
-202 FLIAILLY
+202 AILLLITLWCIGFEYRLHASFVSFVSLITIVIFLCLMVSVMVY
-210 QYFKR
+210 QYFNNK
-215 KTAEDEKQQ
+215 EVENEKQQ
-224 LQALMHEYEN
+224 LQVLMHEYEN

-322 FEAMDKELYYKVCK
+322 FEAMDKDLYYKVCK

-379 IDKDGIKKKGYT
+379 VDKDGIKKKGYT

-402 ILNRIVDETKELK
+402 ILNRIVDETKELE

-421 EEDKLFTSILKIKL
+421 DIDKLFTSILKIKL

>member
-13 ILLNSYVL
+13 ILLNLAVL
-21 FWCYSKTGVERK
+21 VWCYSKTGVERK
-33 TSKLKCLLSILTV
+33 SNKIKCAISLVILSALV
-46 SLSVFVVNMFITKSL
+46 YLVNVFVGTSFKW
-61 KFILIYIIMCL
+61 
-72 FFYYNFGE
+72 
-80 KNKIIA
+80 IA
-86 LFVRTLIIYVV
+86 VYTLITLLFSFNYREDVYYVIFKSIIV
-97 MIISDVFSSIILM
+97 YVIMIFADIISSIVLM
-110 QFDFSSMM
+110 AFVKSVNVETVNLF
-118 NKINYLKALG
+118 KALG
-128 TLLNSV
+128 SFLNSTCMFVIFSFKPFVKLINLFFSKILKKSYLPVICV
-134 SMFILFNLDKLVI
+134 SFFLLFVFWLIEYYHKVIFSSDTI
-147 IIKKILTIIVSSKN
+147 IISIIVMLFLMFLFVMLALQYLKN
-161 SVVFT
+161 KNNE
-166 FCFLTFI
+166 I
-173 AIIIIDCFHKDYAT
+173 
-187 ISTFLLSSVILIFLI
+187 
-202 FLIAILLY
+202 
-210 QYFKR
+210 Q
-215 KTAEDEKQQ
+215 KQQ
-224 LQALMHEYEN
+224 LLVLMHEYEN

-322 FEAMDKELYYKVCK
+322 FEAMNKDLYYKVCK

-379 IDKDGIKKKGYT
+379 VDKDGIKKKGYT

-402 ILNRIVDETKELK
+402 ILNRIVDETKELE

>member
-1 MNFVGYVACYLS
+1 MNFVGYVACYVTTV
-13 ILLNSYVL
+13 INLLVL
-21 FWCYSKTGVERK
+21 VYCYSKTNSEVGI
-33 TSKLKCLLSILTV
+33 SKFNKYFLTMLI
-46 SLSVFVVNMFITKSL
+46 SALVFVVNMYVTTSV
-61 KFILIYIIMCL
+61 KFVLIYLLLCLLFYLNYREKYLYLTLFKTILIYILMFITD
-72 FFYYNFGE
+72 
-80 KNKIIA
+80 IIA
-86 LFVRTLIIYVV
+86 SL
-97 MIISDVFSSIILM
+97 ILM
-110 QFDFSSMM
+110 NLTVPTNPDV
-118 NKINYLKALG
+118 INLLKALG
-128 TLLNSV
+128 TLLNSIL
-134 SMFILFNLDKLVI
+134 MFGLFKINYFVNLLNKFLLMI
-147 IIKKILTIIVSSKN
+147 MKKEAKILTI
-161 SVVFT
+161 F
-166 FCFLTFI
+166 
-173 AIIIIDCFHKDYAT
+173 
-187 ISTFLLSSVILIFLI
+187 
-202 FLIAILLY
+202 AILLLITLWCVGFEYRLHASFVSFVSLITIVIFLCLMVSVMVY
-210 QYFKR
+210 QYFNNK
-215 KTAEDEKQQ
+215 EVENEKQQ
-224 LQALMHEYEN
+224 LQELMHEYEN

-379 IDKDGIKKKGYT
+379 VDTDEIKKKGYT

-402 ILNRIVDETKELK
+402 ILNRIVDETKELE

-421 EEDKLFTSILKIKL
+421 DKDKLFTSILKIKL

>member
-379 IDKDGIKKKGYT
+379 VDKDGIKKKGYT

-402 ILNRIVDETKELK
+402 ILNRIVDETEELE

-421 EEDKLFTSILKIKL
+421 DKDKLFTSILKIKL

>member
-13 ILLNSYVL
+13 ILLNLAVL
-21 FWCYSKTGVERK
+21 VWCYSKTGVERK
-33 TSKLKCLLSILTV
+33 SNKIKCAISLVILSALV
-46 SLSVFVVNMFITKSL
+46 YLVNVFVGTSFKW
-61 KFILIYIIMCL
+61 
-72 FFYYNFGE
+72 
-80 KNKIIA
+80 IA
-86 LFVRTLIIYVV
+86 VYTLITLLFSFNYREDVYYVIFKSIIV
-97 MIISDVFSSIILM
+97 YVIMIFADIISSIVLM
-110 QFDFSSMM
+110 AFVKSVNVETVNLF
-118 NKINYLKALG
+118 KALG
-128 TLLNSV
+128 SFLNSTCMFVMFSFKPFVKLINLFFSKILKKSYLPVICV
-134 SMFILFNLDKLVI
+134 SFFLLFVFWLIEYYHKVIFSSDTI
-147 IIKKILTIIVSSKN
+147 IISIIVMLFLMFLFVMLALQYLKN
-161 SVVFT
+161 KNNE
-166 FCFLTFI
+166 I
-173 AIIIIDCFHKDYAT
+173 
-187 ISTFLLSSVILIFLI
+187 
-202 FLIAILLY
+202 
-210 QYFKR
+210 Q
-215 KTAEDEKQQ
+215 KQQ
-224 LQALMHEYEN
+224 LLVLMHEYEN

-322 FEAMDKELYYKVCK
+322 FEAMDKDLYYKVCK

-343 NAIDACVDSDKKKLV
+343 NAIDACVDSDKKKLI

-379 IDKDGIKKKGYT
+379 VDKDGIKKKGYT

-402 ILNRIVDETKELK
+402 ILNRIVDETKELE

-421 EEDKLFTSILKIKL
+421 DKDKLFTSILKIKL

>member
-21 FWCYSKTGVERK
+21 FWCYSKIDTRREVSR
-33 TSKLKCLLSILTV
+33 LRVLLSIFVGSIL
-46 SLSVFVVNMFITKSL
+46 VFVVNMFITTYI
-61 KFILIYIIMCL
+61 KFILIYLIMC
-72 FFYYNFGE
+72 FMFYCNFNNQ
-80 KNKIIA
+80 NKIS
-86 LFVRTLIIYVV
+86 TLLIKTLGIYIL
-97 MIISDVFSSIILM
+97 MTTSDVFSSIILM
-110 QFDFSSMM
+110 QFDLSSLMD
-118 NKINYLKALG
+118 KINYLKALG
-128 TLLNSV
+128 TLLNSI
-134 SMFILFNLDKLVI
+134 SMIILFNLNKLVGCFKTVVTLI
-147 IIKKILTIIVSSKN
+147 IGSKN
-161 SVVFT
+161 NLVLF
-166 FCFLTFI
+166 FGLLTLTTI
-173 AIIIIDCFHKDYAT
+173 WIIDCFHQDNASV
-187 ISTFLLSSVILIFLI
+187 STFILAVTILIFLSL
-202 FLIAILLY
+202 LIAILIY

-224 LQALMHEYEN
+224 LQELMHEYEN

-343 NAIDACVDSDKKKLV
+343 NAIDACVDSEKKKLV

-379 IDKDGIKKKGYT
+379 VDKDGIKNKGYT
-391 TKGKNHGYGLT
+391 TKGKNHGHGLT
-402 ILNRIVDETKELK
+402 ILNRIIDETEELE

-421 EEDKLFTSILKIKL
+421 DNDKLFTSILKIKL

>member
-1 MNFVGYVACYLS
+1 MNFVGYVACYLA

-298 YKIAFINENEINF
+298 YKIAFIKENEINF

-379 IDKDGIKKKGYT
+379 IDTDEIKKKGYT

-402 ILNRIVDETKELK
+402 ILNRIVDETKELE

-421 EEDKLFTSILKIKL
+421 DKDKLFTSILKIKL

>member
-33 TSKLKCLLSILTV
+33 TSKLKYFFSVLIISIL
-46 SLSVFVVNMFITKSL
+46 VFIVNMCVTTSV
-61 KFILIYIIMCL
+61 KFVLIYLLMCMLYYYNYEEKYLYFTLFKTILIYILMFITD
-72 FFYYNFGE
+72 
-80 KNKIIA
+80 IIA
-86 LFVRTLIIYVV
+86 SL
-97 MIISDVFSSIILM
+97 ILM
-110 QFDFSSMM
+110 NLTVPTNPDV
-118 NKINYLKALG
+118 INLLKALG
-128 TLLNSV
+128 TLLNSILMFGLFKINYFV
-134 SMFILFNLDKLVI
+134 NLLNKFLSMIMK
-147 IIKKILTIIVSSKN
+147 KEAKILTI
-161 SVVFT
+161 F
-166 FCFLTFI
+166 
-173 AIIIIDCFHKDYAT
+173 
-187 ISTFLLSSVILIFLI
+187 
-202 FLIAILLY
+202 AILLLITLWCMGFEYRLHASFVSFVSLITIVIFLCLMVSVMVY
-210 QYFKR
+210 QYFNNK
-215 KTAEDEKQQ
+215 EVENEKQQ
-224 LQALMHEYEN
+224 LQVLMHEYEN

-322 FEAMDKELYYKVCK
+322 FEAMDKDLYYKVCK

-343 NAIDACVDSDKKKLV
+343 NAIDACVESDKKKLV

-379 IDKDGIKKKGYT
+379 VDKDGIKKKGYT
-391 TKGKNHGYGLT
+391 TKGKNHGHGLT
-402 ILNRIVDETKELK
+402 ILNRIIDETEELE

-421 EEDKLFTSILKIKL
+421 DKDKLFISILKIKL

>member
-13 ILLNSYVL
+13 ILLNLAVL
-21 FWCYSKTGVERK
+21 VWCYSKTGVERK
-33 TSKLKCLLSILTV
+33 SNKIKCAISLVILSALIYLV
-46 SLSVFVVNMFITKSL
+46 NVFVGTSFKW
-61 KFILIYIIMCL
+61 
-72 FFYYNFGE
+72 
-80 KNKIIA
+80 IA
-86 LFVRTLIIYVV
+86 VYTLITLLFSFNYREDVYNVIFKSIIVYVI
-97 MIISDVFSSIILM
+97 MIFADIISSIVLM
-110 QFDFSSMM
+110 AFVKSVNVETVNLF
-118 NKINYLKALG
+118 KALG
-128 TLLNSV
+128 SFLNSTCMFVIFSFKPFVKLINSFFSKILKKSYLPVICV
-134 SMFILFNLDKLVI
+134 SFFLLFVFWLIEYYHKVIFSSDTI
-147 IIKKILTIIVSSKN
+147 IISIIVMLFLMFLFVMLALQYLKN
-161 SVVFT
+161 KNNE
-166 FCFLTFI
+166 I
-173 AIIIIDCFHKDYAT
+173 
-187 ISTFLLSSVILIFLI
+187 
-202 FLIAILLY
+202 
-210 QYFKR
+210 Q
-215 KTAEDEKQQ
+215 KQQ
-224 LQALMHEYEN
+224 LLVLMHEYEN

-322 FEAMDKELYYKVCK
+322 FEAMDKDLYYKVCK

-343 NAIDACVDSDKKKLV
+343 NAIDACVDSDKKKLI

-379 IDKDGIKKKGYT
+379 VDTDEIKKKGYT

-402 ILNRIVDETKELK
+402 ILNRIVDETKELE

-421 EEDKLFTSILKIKL
+421 DNDKLFTSILKIKL

>member
-1 MNFVGYVACYLS
+1 
-13 ILLNSYVL
+13 
-21 FWCYSKTGVERK
+21 
-33 TSKLKCLLSILTV
+33 
-46 SLSVFVVNMFITKSL
+46 MFITD
-61 KFILIYIIMCL
+61 
-72 FFYYNFGE
+72 
-80 KNKIIA
+80 IIA
-86 LFVRTLIIYVV
+86 SL
-97 MIISDVFSSIILM
+97 ILM
-110 QFDFSSMM
+110 NLTVPTNPDV
-118 NKINYLKALG
+118 INLLKAIG
-128 TLLNSV
+128 TLLNSIL
-134 SMFILFNLDKLVI
+134 MFGLFKINYFVNLLNKFLSKI
-147 IIKKILTIIVSSKN
+147 MKKEAKILTI
-161 SVVFT
+161 F
-166 FCFLTFI
+166 
-173 AIIIIDCFHKDYAT
+173 
-187 ISTFLLSSVILIFLI
+187 
-202 FLIAILLY
+202 AILLLITLWCVGFEYRLHASFVSFVSLITIVIFLCLMVSVMVY
-210 QYFKR
+210 QYFNNK
-215 KTAEDEKQQ
+215 EVENEKQQ
-224 LQALMHEYEN
+224 LQELMHEYEN

-373 NSYSGI
+373 NSYSGVV
-379 IDKDGIKKKGYT
+379 DTDEIKKKGYT

-402 ILNRIVDETKELK
+402 ILNRIVEETKELE

-421 EEDKLFTSILKIKL
+421 DKDKLFTSILKIKL

>member
-21 FWCYSKTGVERK
+21 FWCYSKIDTRREVSR
-33 TSKLKCLLSILTV
+33 LRVLLSIFVGSIL
-46 SLSVFVVNMFITKSL
+46 VFVVNMFITTYI
-61 KFILIYIIMCL
+61 KFILIYLIMC
-72 FFYYNFGE
+72 FMFYCNFNNQ
-80 KNKIIA
+80 NKIS
-86 LFVRTLIIYVV
+86 TLLIKTLGIYIL
-97 MIISDVFSSIILM
+97 MTTSDVFSSIILM
-110 QFDFSSMM
+110 QFDLSSLMD
-118 NKINYLKALG
+118 KINYLKALG
-128 TLLNSV
+128 TLLNSI
-134 SMFILFNLDKLVI
+134 SMIILFNLNKLVGCFKTVVTLVI
-147 IIKKILTIIVSSKN
+147 GSKN
-161 SVVFT
+161 NLVLF
-166 FCFLTFI
+166 FGLLTLTTI
-173 AIIIIDCFHKDYAT
+173 WIIDCFHQDNASV
-187 ISTFLLSSVILIFLI
+187 STFILAVTILIFLSL
-202 FLIAILLY
+202 LIAILIY

-224 LQALMHEYEN
+224 LQELMHEYEN

-311 DTVVNGVDYAK
+311 DTVVNGVDYDK
-322 FEAMDKELYYKVCK
+322 FEAMNKELYYKVCK

-343 NAIDACVDSDKKKLV
+343 NAIDACVDSNKKKLI

-379 IDKDGIKKKGYT
+379 VDTDGIKKKGYT

-402 ILNRIVDETKELK
+402 ILNRIVEETKELE

-421 EEDKLFTSILKIKL
+421 DKDKLFTSILKIKL

>member
-33 TSKLKCLLSILTV
+33 SSKIECLV
-46 SLSVFVVNMFITKSL
+46 SVIVLSVFVYLVNV
-61 KFILIYIIMCL
+61 
-72 FFYYNFGE
+72 
-80 KNKIIA
+80 
-86 LFVRTLIIYVV
+86 FVGTSFKWIVVYTLITLLFYFNYKEGMYNVIFKSIIVYVI
-97 MIISDVFSSIILM
+97 MIFADIVSSIVLIVFVKSVNIETVNL
-110 QFDFSSMM
+110 F
-118 NKINYLKALG
+118 KALG
-128 TLLNSV
+128 SFLNSTCMFLMFSFKPFVKLINSFFSKILKKSYLPVICV
-134 SMFILFNLDKLVI
+134 SFFLLFVFWLIEYYHKVIFSSDTI
-147 IIKKILTIIVSSKN
+147 IISIIVMQFLMFLFVMLALQYLKN
-161 SVVFT
+161 KNNE
-166 FCFLTFI
+166 I
-173 AIIIIDCFHKDYAT
+173 
-187 ISTFLLSSVILIFLI
+187 
-202 FLIAILLY
+202 
-210 QYFKR
+210 Q
-215 KTAEDEKQQ
+215 KQQ
-224 LQALMHEYEN
+224 LLVLMHEYEN

-364 NEDLCVEID
+364 TEDLCVEID

-379 IDKDGIKKKGYT
+379 VDTDEIKKKGYT

-402 ILNRIVDETKELK
+402 ILNRIVDETKELE

-421 EEDKLFTSILKIKL
+421 DNDKLFTSILKIKL

>member
-1 MNFVGYVACYLS
+1 MNFVGYVACYLA

-33 TSKLKCLLSILTV
+33 TSKLKYFFSVLIISILVFIVNMCVTTSVKFVLIYLLMCLLYYYNYEEKYLYFT
-46 SLSVFVVNMFITKSL
+46 LFKT
-61 KFILIYIIMCL
+61 ILIYILMFITD
-72 FFYYNFGE
+72 
-80 KNKIIA
+80 IIA
-86 LFVRTLIIYVV
+86 SL
-97 MIISDVFSSIILM
+97 ILM
-110 QFDFSSMM
+110 NLTVPTNPDV
-118 NKINYLKALG
+118 INLLKALG
-128 TLLNSV
+128 TLLNSILIFGLFKNNYFV
-134 SMFILFNLDKLVI
+134 NLLNKFLSMIMK
-147 IIKKILTIIVSSKN
+147 KEAKILTI
-161 SVVFT
+161 F
-166 FCFLTFI
+166 
-173 AIIIIDCFHKDYAT
+173 
-187 ISTFLLSSVILIFLI
+187 
-202 FLIAILLY
+202 AILLLITLWCMGFEYRLHASFVSFVSLITIVIFLCLMVSVMVY
-210 QYFKR
+210 QYFNNK
-215 KTAEDEKQQ
+215 EVENEKQQ
-224 LQALMHEYEN
+224 LQVLMHEYEN

-322 FEAMDKELYYKVCK
+322 FEAMDKDLYYKVCE

-343 NAIDACVDSDKKKLV
+343 NAIDACVDSNKKKLV

-379 IDKDGIKKKGYT
+379 VDKDGIKKKGYT

-402 ILNRIVDETKELK
+402 ILNRIVDETEELN

>member
-21 FWCYSKTGVERK
+21 LWCYSKTGVERK
-33 TSKLKCLLSILTV
+33 TGKLKCLLSVFTL
-46 SLSVFVVNMFITKSL
+46 SLLVFVVNIFITKSL
-61 KFILIYIIMCL
+61 KFILIYIIMCF

-86 LFVRTLIIYVV
+86 LFVKTLIIYIV

-110 QFDFSSMM
+110 QFNFSSMM
-118 NKINYLKALG
+118 KKINYLKALG
-128 TLLNSV
+128 TLLNSA
-134 SMFILFNLDKLVI
+134 SMFVLFNLDKLVI

-161 SVVFT
+161 GVVFS

-173 AIIIIDCFHKDYAT
+173 AIIIIDCFHKDNAT
-187 ISTFLLSSVILIFLI
+187 ISTFLLSSFILIFLI

-224 LQALMHEYEN
+224 LQVLMHEYEN

-336 ILGILMD
+336 ILGIFMD
-343 NAIDACVDSDKKKLV
+343 NAIDVCVDSDKKKLV

-379 IDKDGIKKKGYT
+379 VDKDGIKKKGYT

-421 EEDKLFTSILKIKL
+421 DNDKLFTSILKIKL